1 MATVIIISFIISLLS
16 GMGVGGGGLFAVLL
30 AIFTD
35 VPQLAVQGFNLLFF
49 LFSAGASV
57 SVRLL
62 RGALPFD
69 AILLMIAA
77 GLLGSLAGSYL
88 AVILP
93 ERILRQAFGVMLVST
108 GLFSL
113 RASTQQKYSENRTTQ
128 IRQKDSEATETDV
141 KKGEK

>member
-16 GMGVGGGGLFAVLL
+16 GMGVGGGGLFAVFL
-30 AIFTD
+30 AIFTN

-69 AILLMIAA
+69 AILLMIAT

-93 ERILRQAFGVMLVST
+93 EQLLRRAFGVMLVST

-113 RASTQQKYSENRTTQ
+113 RAGTQQKYSENRTTQ
-128 IRQKDSEATETDV
+128 IRQKGCEATKADG